1 MHKSHKILIDELVK
15 ANKKVKVGE
24 FYYHYKKPELSYK
37 VIKLA
42 VMEAD
47 DSICVIY
54 EAQYRDNIV
63 FVRPLKS
70 WLEKVEWNNKKV
82 DRFTEILTK
91 QE

>member
-1 MHKSHKILIDELVK
+1 MHKSHKVLIDELED
-15 ANKKVKVGE
+15 ANNKVEVGK
-24 FYYHYKKPELSYK
+24 FYYHYKKPELNYK

-54 EAQYRDNIV
+54 EAQYGDNLV

-70 WLEKVEWNNKKV
+70 WLEKVEWNNKTV
-82 DRFTEILTK
+82 DRFTKI
-91 QE
+91 

>member
-1 MHKSHKILIDELVK
+1 
-15 ANKKVKVGE
+15 
-24 FYYHYKKPELSYK
+24 
-37 VIKLA
+37 
-42 VMEAD
+42 MEAD